1 MHMYEILT
9 PNTQYLEERREQL
22 HKKKRN
28 VFKRALAKKRLP
40 VKLPVKAPAKAVP
53 NQIQKP
59 VPPVN
64 IKPIAAAKPIK
75 PIGIGAV
82 NTDELHKSG
91 NHL

>member
-9 PNTQYLEERREQL
+9 HNIL
-22 HKKKRN
+22 KKGANNYTRKN
-28 VFKRALAKKRLP
+28 VTFFKRALAKKRLP

-53 NQIQKP
+53 KQIQKP

>member
-1 MHMYEILT
+1 L
-9 PNTQYLEERREQL
+9 
-22 HKKKRN
+22 KKYAGNYGIKN
-28 VFKRALAKKRLP
+28 VTFFKRTIVKKRLP
-40 VKLPVKAPAKAVP
+40 VKLPAKAPAKSVP
-53 NQIQKP
+53 KHIQKP
-59 VPPVN
+59 VPLVN